1 MYRSHG
7 SIGLAIL
14 YTAVTVA
21 IGFSVLILSNFIP
34 SIYFGVFTA
43 IAMLS
48 AFIVNLTLLPKL
60 ILIFKPK
67 MNNTNLSF

>member
-1 MYRSHG
+1 
-7 SIGLAIL
+7 
-14 YTAVTVA
+14 
-21 IGFSVLILSNFIP
+21 LILSNFIP

-67 MNNTNLSF
+67 MNNTNLTF